1 MHWLYFYETNILEFS
16 NLNKLQWT
24 SLTLH
29 SSSPF
34 NPCFAH
40 CCSLLLATESPYFPG
55 PFPFWVLLLADSW
68 FSTCFSQCG
77 HFLRMRSR
85 LFFYRP
91 LYSLIVGQ
99 PSAFMASI
107 ALCTQVIPDLCVQRS
122 CTPDLPW
129 VSTMMAYPRGGEHL
143 ARTRSLAGWGM
154 RLGPPAPWTY
164 VCSLIHV
171 FNSQWERTN
180 SLVVDTI
187 FQV

>member
-34 NPCFAH
+34 NPCLAH

-99 PSAFMASI
+99 PICIHGFHCPLYPSDPRSMCPEVLHPWFAMSVHHDGLSQRWRTPGKDPKPGWLRHETGSSSPLDVCMFSN
-107 ALCTQVIPDLCVQRS
+107 PRVQ
-122 CTPDLPW
+122 LP
-129 VSTMMAYPRGGEHL
+129 VGK
-143 ARTRSLAGWGM
+143 
-154 RLGPPAPWTY
+154 
-164 VCSLIHV
+164 
-171 FNSQWERTN
+171 
-180 SLVVDTI
+180 D
-187 FQV
+187 